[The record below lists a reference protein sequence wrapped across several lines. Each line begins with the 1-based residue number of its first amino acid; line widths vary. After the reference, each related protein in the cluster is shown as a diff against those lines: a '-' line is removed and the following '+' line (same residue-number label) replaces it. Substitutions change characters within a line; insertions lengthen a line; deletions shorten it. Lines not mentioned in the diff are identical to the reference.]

1 MKIFIFPP
9 TSLILS
15 DLVERFGH
23 EPLVM
28 MTVVRERVTGPSL
41 DSPPLNVTPNDVKD
55 GLKYAAVEVPSGVR
69 GRLALMAPL
78 VEQADAAIMVKD
90 ADYTFGCVGCA
101 RTNEYLRYFVK
112 RRKIPYIELEYPY
125 TEEDAKDFVI
135 SIKNFLVNLENKNG
149 RD

>member
-1 MKIFIFPP
+1 MKIFVFPP

-28 MTVVRERVTGPSL
+28 MKVVRKRVTGPSL
-41 DSPPLNVTPNDVKD
+41 DSPPINVTPNDVKD

-78 VEQADAAIMVKD
+78 VEQADAAIIVKD

-112 RRKIPYIELEYPY
+112 RRDIPYIELEYPY
-125 TEEDAKDFVI
+125 TEEDATDFVI
-135 SIKNFLVNLENKNG
+135 SIKNFLSSLEDENG
-149 RD
+149 RN

>member
-23 EPLVM
+23 DPLAM
-28 MTVVRERVTGPSL
+28 MKVVRERVTGPSL
-41 DSPPLNVTPNDVKD
+41 DSPPINVTPNDVKD
-55 GLKYAAVEVPSGVR
+55 GLKYVAVEVPSGVR

-78 VEQADAAIMVKD
+78 VEKADAAIMVKN

-112 RRKIPYIELEYPY
+112 RRRIPYIELEYPY
-125 TEEDAKDFVI
+125 TEEEAKEFVI
-135 SIKNFLVNLENKNG
+135 SIKNFLSNLENKNG
-149 RD
+149 